1 MEFNVIQAEQPIIK
15 INFEEV
21 KEMLTSKLEEY
32 TGIVVTED
40 TLSGCKYAQKELA
53 SLRVNVDNERK
64 KIKKELSAPISKFE
78 DQCKEL
84 ISMIE
89 KVEGPI
95 KEGIKVFDDA
105 RREEKRKV
113 ALKIIEEE
121 AANAGL
127 NETFKAKVEVKD
139 KYMNLTA
146 TESDVRDDVIAQTI
160 SLKVQQNAEEDRLA
174 IITSALDRENE
185 KLKQKLSIS
194 DFYYDINFGRATSDI
209 LAEISRRAERIY
221 NAENAPVEEPKAEPK
236 AEPKEAPKEPQKMYS
251 VTFNITGTAD
261 EMRMVSTFLKANNI
275 NYTTIEQK
283 AI

>member
-84 ISMIE
+84 IAMIE

-160 SLKVQQNAEEDRLA
+160 ALKVQQNAEEDRLA

-221 NAENAPVEEPKAEPK
+221 NAENAPIEEPKAEPK
-236 AEPKEAPKEPQKMYS
+236 VEPKEAPKEPQKMYS